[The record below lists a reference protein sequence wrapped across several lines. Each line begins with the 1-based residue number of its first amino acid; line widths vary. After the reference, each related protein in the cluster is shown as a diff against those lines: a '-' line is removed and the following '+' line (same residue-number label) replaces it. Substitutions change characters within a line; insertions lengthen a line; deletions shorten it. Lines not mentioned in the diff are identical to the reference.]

1 MARAKSSGLS
11 RFARI
16 QLIILALIFAVSF
29 SAFMMIHPKHEMSD
43 LQSYKESRSRRSS
56 SKFASPPS
64 RSGFCP
70 SQCADGR
77 AIDNRICPKMD
88 PQLTNIILQSLRK
101 DSKVVEWGSGASAIY
116 FSQCVQEWNVV
127 ISDRQHCEN
136 IKKLKKKGFGQKLKI
151 HCSDAADDDDE
162 QCDVSRD
169 LGCDGKCLDLVIAD
183 GSAKEDCVLSSHALL
198 KDGGSLIA
206 TEHKAAASWSKLSAV
221 MEVEKTIADAEGG
234 DVAIFKS
241 KASRTS
247 HKSHAK
253 KKFVISDEDDGRSEK
268 SADVLDPSWNPRD
281 SKHSSNE
288 IVRHDTSTSKLD
300 PSDMQTAMEKWKE
313 DETILKWKRARR
325 NAIISSPIPDKF
337 GPVEA
342 YPCGATCSS
351 SAAKIENTICPM
363 MFAEEMKLLL
373 GSLGPKS
380 VVWEWGSGT
389 STLYFSQCVGKWVSV
404 EHEGAW
410 CNQMRQLAPPNVEIR
425 CVPIEEEYK
434 ESFGSPGKWDGSK
447 REFKTYVEAIKE
459 VKSWEQPPDVVLI
472 DGRARGDCSV
482 EALPYLNEKSLVFIH
497 DWITTRFGGRDKYD
511 KALKYYDIV
520 DVVEVPPPQSW
531 RSASGLVKLRPK
543 PEALAN
549 AKRAAERGE
558 WNKLEER

>member
-43 LQSYKESRSRRSS
+43 LQSYKESRSRR
-56 SKFASPPS
+56 
-64 RSGFCP
+64 FCP

-116 FSQCVQEWNVV
+116 FSQCVQ
-127 ISDRQHCEN
+127 
-136 IKKLKKKGFGQKLKI
+136 
-151 HCSDAADDDDE
+151 
-162 QCDVSRD
+162 
-169 LGCDGKCLDLVIAD
+169 
-183 GSAKEDCVLSSHALL
+183 
-198 KDGGSLIA
+198 
-206 TEHKAAASWSKLSAV
+206 
-221 MEVEKTIADAEGG
+221 
-234 DVAIFKS
+234 
-241 KASRTS
+241 
-247 HKSHAK
+247 
-253 KKFVISDEDDGRSEK
+253 
-268 SADVLDPSWNPRD
+268 
-281 SKHSSNE
+281 
-288 IVRHDTSTSKLD
+288 
-300 PSDMQTAMEKWKE
+300 
-313 DETILKWKRARR
+313 
-325 NAIISSPIPDKF
+325 
-337 GPVEA
+337 
-342 YPCGATCSS
+342 
-351 SAAKIENTICPM
+351 
-363 MFAEEMKLLL
+363 
-373 GSLGPKS
+373 GPKS

-459 VKSWEQPPDVVLI
+459 VKSWEQPPD
-472 DGRARGDCSV
+472 
-482 EALPYLNEKSLVFIH
+482 
-497 DWITTRFGGRDKYD
+497 
-511 KALKYYDIV
+511 ALKYYDIV